1 MKGAKLLLALYEYVG
16 EIKNAPA
23 FVEELTC
30 ELSAVNTGLQQVKI
44 LVTASADKSAI
55 TGADDAKIVIE
66 RCSKTF
72 QEIEAMVENSKI
84 ETKSSSKGQIIL
96 CIKWDWSRKKVVGL
110 RERLERYKT
119 SIELM
124 LQTLNGSVLQQT

>member
-1 MKGAKLLLALYEYVG
+1 VIEPLTAIASISTVCMKGAKLLLALYEYVG

-30 ELSAVNTGLQQVKI
+30 ELSAVNTGLQQ
-44 LVTASADKSAI
+44 ASADKSAI

-110 RERLERYKT
+110 RERLERY
-119 SIELM
+119 
-124 LQTLNGSVLQQT
+124 N